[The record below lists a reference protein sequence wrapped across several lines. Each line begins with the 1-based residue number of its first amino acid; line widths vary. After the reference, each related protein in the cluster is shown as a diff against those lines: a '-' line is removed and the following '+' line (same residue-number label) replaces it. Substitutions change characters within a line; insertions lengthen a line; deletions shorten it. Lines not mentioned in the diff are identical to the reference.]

1 METTAVPT
9 TVLTDKQKAINTTID
24 GLSAVLGAIHAGAT
38 IIATAAVSAEVSLK
52 SKHYTKAD
60 GSRLTATDINTIIAK
75 RMAATQRIQ
84 VKIKQLPASVLESAF
99 DDDAQD

>member
-60 GSRLTATDINTIIAK
+60 GPRLTATDINNIIAK